1 MGKAKAGGKTATP
14 AAPRRP
20 RRTHSESSSR
30 STNGMSG
37 DSADGPFSSRD
48 DMSDFIDWESE
59 LGVSSESIDDEI
71 KGTDEVKVLARLH
84 KTDEEIALL
93 TLDESLDEV
102 KRALHLLRYAG
113 PGRQGFGAYPDRHG
127 QPVQIPAVLSALP
140 RLLKERRKETL
151 AQVLPLCLV
160 AALPA
165 SPARYGY
172 SDLATQQET
181 LPARPPDLQIMAASV
196 LYDLVDKGQLPE
208 AAVDDVYQCAARLL
222 NSKSEGVDAVRKQLF
237 HEYVELVADEE
248 DFVREVALANIVR
261 LSEFADD

>member
-1 MGKAKAGGKTATP
+1 
-14 AAPRRP
+14 
-20 RRTHSESSSR
+20 
-30 STNGMSG
+30 MSG

-102 KRALHLLRYAG
+102 KRALHLLRYAAG
-113 PGRQGFGAYPDRHG
+113 PDPGG
-127 QPVQIPAVLSALP
+127 
-140 RLLKERRKETL
+140 
-151 AQVLPLCLV
+151 PLR
-160 AALPA
+160 A
-165 SPARYGY
+165 SPAAQRTAQGNTHPSAAAVSGGRTPSLTARYGY

-222 NSKSEGVDAVRKQLF
+222 NSKDEDISAVWGDVFIVSIKFMSQKSVY
-237 HEYVELVADEE
+237 E
-248 DFVREVALANIVR
+248 FVGAPMHR
-261 LSEFADD
+261 